1 MQIDFQSVW
10 VGKKDLIR
18 RVKCI
23 LFNLYFQR
31 MKDLMKYMVA
41 LIYNIVLYVLWTK
54 ENPE

>member
-1 MQIDFQSVW
+1 MQIDFQRVW
-10 VGKKDLIR
+10 VGKKGLIR

-54 ENPE
+54 ENLE